1 MQGLRAMTLYLQQ
14 LRGKFGAAGQ
24 SFVEFGGQF
33 RITDRCAALGASTSA
48 SNRFGLHFHL
58 PSSLLFVIFYEW
70 IFGSRAIR

>member
-1 MQGLRAMTLYLQQ
+1 MILYLQQ

-48 SNRFGLHFHL
+48 SNRFGLPFSL
-58 PSSLLFVIFYEW
+58 AIISSFRDFL
-70 IFGSRAIR
+70 